1 MIFSAKNRYKKI
13 LRKEYIKVKMED
25 DMQQF
30 KKSVKKYL
38 ELHDVE
44 ERLKEQM
51 KEMKEEK
58 DQLENGILAFMES
71 HDFQDRDIVVG
82 QYKMKYTK
90 TKQTESVTKKFTF
103 DRLSTY
109 FQGDE
114 MKAKEVLD
122 FIYNERGST
131 VKTSL
136 KLNLIQQPSS
146 N

>member
-1 MIFSAKNRYKKI
+1 
-13 LRKEYIKVKMED
+13 MEE
-25 DMQQF
+25 DMTQF
-30 KKSVKKYL
+30 KRTVKKYL
-38 ELHDVE
+38 ELHDQE
-44 ERLKEQM
+44 ERLKEQI

-58 DQLENGILAFMES
+58 ENLENGILQFIES

-103 DRLSTY
+103 DRLVTY

-122 FIYNERGST
+122 HIYNERGST
-131 VKTSL
+131 MKTSL
-136 KLNLIQQPSS
+136 KLNPIQSPSA
-146 N
+146 

>member
-1 MIFSAKNRYKKI
+1 
-13 LRKEYIKVKMED
+13 MEE
-25 DMQQF
+25 DMNQF

-38 ELHDVE
+38 DLYDE
-44 ERLKEQM
+44 EEKLKEQI
-51 KEMKEEK
+51 KTMKEEK
-58 DQLENGILAFMES
+58 DGLENDILHFIES

-103 DRLSTY
+103 DRLVSY

-122 FIYNERGST
+122 FIYNERNST
-131 VKTSL
+131 IKTSL
-136 KLNLIQQPSS
+136 KLNHIQPS
-146 N
+146 